1 MAYET
6 FIPRVEIAKLL
17 EERDKNLV
25 FGANCTREYEGAIKK
40 KGDSITLKVA
50 GTPTIY
56 RLEKDGTYSAN
67 QVGTG
72 NVAGTGKQVIH
83 NGIPDAEEVEGS
95 EILMQVNQIAVWNY
109 GIGNIDEEQS
119 EDKGLMGKFRVKQGK
134 ALANEQDRYIA
145 KVMAGFEPL
154 RHPDYSSAIKLV
166 PTETL
171 STNASGK
178 TSNNEVYVLDFLD
191 DMVVKLNERDIGDN
205 VKLVFECTPKVWSV
219 IKKAY
224 RDLDTDNSAMI
235 AGRRCGRYNDI
246 LIVKTNNAIVDVNG
260 TPTEYCFLR
269 TTESVAFFDPLTVHK
284 AYEIEKGFKDAVKG
298 FNLFDAGIVYP
309 KEIIVTEL
317 TWTSTYPSA

>member
-17 EERDKNLV
+17 EERDRNLV

-56 RLEKDGTYSAN
+56 RLEKDGTYTAS

-72 NVAGTGKQVIH
+72 SIAGTGKQVIH
-83 NGIPDAEEVEGS
+83 NGIPDAEEIEGS
-95 EILMQVNQIAVWNY
+95 EVLMKVDQIAVWNY
-109 GIGNIDEEQS
+109 GIGDIDQEQS
-119 EDKGLMGKFRVKQGK
+119 EDKGLMAKFRKKQGK

-145 KVMAGFEPL
+145 KVMAGFEPA
-154 RHPDYSSAIKLV
+154 RNPNY
-166 PTETL
+166 
-171 STNASGK
+171 TNAVKLIPTREKSK
-178 TSNNEVYVLDFLD
+178 NSSNVEATNEVFVLDFLD
-191 DMVVKLNERDIGDN
+191 DLVVLMNERDIGDTT
-205 VKLVFECTPKVWSV
+205 KLVFECTPKVWSI
-219 IKKAY
+219 IKQAY

-269 TTESVAFFDPLTVHK
+269 TQEAIAFFDPLTVHE
-284 AYEIEKGFKDAVKG
+284 AYRIQNGFKDAVKG

-309 KEIIVTEL
+309 KELIVTEI
-317 TWTSTYPSA
+317 THTSTY